1 MYSNMEELSE
11 MENLERLGC
20 IILSCLKL
28 NEHWNSQDLKCL
40 LDYINK
46 SRLPS
51 YMVSQILEEIFKR
64 IEDNGG
70 KDNDNEN

>member
-1 MYSNMEELSE
+1 MEELSE

-28 NEHWNSQDLKCL
+28 NEHWNPQDLKCL
-40 LDYINK
+40 LNYVNK
-46 SRLPS
+46 SRMPS
-51 YMVSQILEEIFKR
+51 YLVSQILEEIFKR
-64 IEDNGG
+64 IENNGG

>member
-1 MYSNMEELSE
+1 MEELSE
-11 MENLERLGC
+11 QENLERLGC

-40 LDYINK
+40 FDYVNR
-46 SRLPS
+46 SRMPS
-51 YMVSQILEEIFKR
+51 YLVSQILEEIFKR
-64 IEDNGG
+64 IENNGG

>member
-40 LDYINK
+40 SDYINK

>member
-1 MYSNMEELSE
+1 MYSNKNELSE

-20 IILSCLKL
+20 IILSCVKL
-28 NEHWNSQDLKCL
+28 NEHWNPQDLKCL
-40 LDYINK
+40 SDYINK

>member
-1 MYSNMEELSE
+1 MYSNGKELSE
-11 MENLERLGC
+11 MENLERLGS
-20 IILSCLKL
+20 IILSCVQL
-28 NEHWNSQDLKCL
+28 NEHWDSQDLKCL

-51 YMVSQILEEIFKR
+51 YMVSQISDEIFKH
-64 IEDNGG
+64 IENNGG